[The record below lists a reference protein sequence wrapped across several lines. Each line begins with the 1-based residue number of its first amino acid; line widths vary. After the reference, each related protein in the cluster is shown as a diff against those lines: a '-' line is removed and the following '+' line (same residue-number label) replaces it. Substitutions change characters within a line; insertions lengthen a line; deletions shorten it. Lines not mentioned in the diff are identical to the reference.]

1 MKNIIV
7 PIVTFIIGL
16 ALGIAGMIVAVQKG
30 PNQVIANLASNYT
43 SEGAIYGTL
52 LAEKRYDDIQRL
64 IENGFLTSLNFQKG
78 LGLPKENYTITQKY
92 IRGYFDATGRP
103 VPALIEEHI
112 QDIPKGSG
120 TDMHRFAD
128 GIAQTIK

>member
-1 MKNIIV
+1 MKSIII
-7 PIVTFIIGL
+7 PIITFIIGV
-16 ALGIAGMIVAVQKG
+16 ALGISGMIFTVQKG
-30 PNQVIANLASNYT
+30 PNQVIANIAQGYT

-52 LAEKRYDDIQRL
+52 LFEKRYDDLQKL

-78 LGLPKENYTITQKY
+78 LDLPKESYISSQKFV
-92 IRGYFDATGRP
+92 RGYFDATGRP
-103 VPALIEEHI
+103 IPASIEEHI

-128 GIAQTIK
+128 GMAQTIK